1 MGSRDHACET
11 CGRGGMNDDRAC
23 VCGRRDL
30 SEVVECA
37 RCRTLLAQCNCPK
50 GWLENRALWVAAERR
65 ALAAEAEL
73 TAARETVAKLERE
86 KAEAWEKVHEAR
98 DKADSRLADEANIDR
113 LAAYLG
119 AGFDEATPRVI
130 VDEVLGRLSA
140 ALARVAAMEPVV
152 AACIARAE
160 ANDAQEAAK
169 SNGAFAEEFMRW
181 CDADD
186 ELGRRVDTFRSTSK
200 PQEPTSE

>member
-1 MGSRDHACET
+1 
-11 CGRGGMNDDRAC
+11 MNDDRAC

-73 TAARETVAKLERE
+73 TAARETVARYREERDTAIRVLVAARRE
-86 KAEAWEKVHEAR
+86 CDAMKPVVDAAEAWVKGDWATAR
-98 DKADSRLADEANIDR
+98 HKREEL
-113 LAAYLG
+113 
-119 AGFDEATPRVI
+119 T
-130 VDEVLGRLSA
+130 
-140 ALARVAAMEPVV
+140 
-152 AACIARAE
+152 RAI
-160 ANDAQEAAK
+160 
-169 SNGAFAEEFMRW
+169 
-181 CDADD
+181 
-186 ELGRRVDTFRSTSK
+186 DTFRSTSK

>member
-1 MGSRDHACET
+1 VTTGICPGHRVQSMTCSTLTPNHCPTCKVWYGANSGERFEISLPSEDDDGS
-11 CGRGGMNDDRAC
+11 
-23 VCGRRDL
+23 
-30 SEVVECA
+30 
-37 RCRTLLAQCNCPK
+37 
-50 GWLENRALWVAAERR
+50 AAEI
-65 ALAAEAEL
+65 ATLKAEL

>member
-1 MGSRDHACET
+1 MSDRCEA
-11 CGRGGMNDDRAC
+11 CGRADCRDALPYEDSDLRMLIALMDRDSVASA
-23 VCGRRDL
+23 VAHR
-30 SEVVECA
+30 
-37 RCRTLLAQCNCPK
+37 
-50 GWLENRALWVAAERR
+50 WV
-65 ALAAEAEL
+65 AAEAEL
-73 TAARETVAKLERE
+73 TAARETVARME
-86 KAEAWEKVHEAR
+86 
-98 DKADSRLADEANIDR
+98 STLADQLKVTVVARQAVSDVVCQRN
-113 LAAYLG
+113 
-119 AGFDEATPRVI
+119 
-130 VDEVLGRLSA
+130 A